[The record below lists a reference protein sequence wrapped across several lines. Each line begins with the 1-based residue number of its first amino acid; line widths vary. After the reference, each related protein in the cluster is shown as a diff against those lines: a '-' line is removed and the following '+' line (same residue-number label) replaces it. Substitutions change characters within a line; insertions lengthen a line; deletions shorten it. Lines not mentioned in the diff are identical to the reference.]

1 MRRRHLLQRAAAA
14 GLSAIALRAALAQPA
29 LPRRVGVLAPSTA
42 AREAVTLRP
51 FFDEMRALGWNEGQQ
66 IVYDRVYSDDRME
79 DLPLRAAELVA
90 RRPEL
95 IYAPPQPAAVAA
107 RRATAT
113 IPIVFATATDPVGAG
128 LVDSLARPGG
138 NATGIGQFDS
148 LAPKSLQLLRE
159 MLPRVRRAG
168 LVGDPGDPRFVLDR
182 QALQPLLG
190 AGLLALPARNPAE
203 LDAAL
208 QALLKAQVEVIFTAS
223 SIVYNLRERVLA
235 LTLPAQVPV
244 LGHRCE
250 FAEAGALLSYGASLA
265 GQIRAS
271 AQVVDK
277 LLRGARPSD
286 LPVQQPRLVVL
297 CVNLRTA
304 SALRVAV
311 PRTVLLR
318 AERVIE

>member
-1 MRRRHLLQRAAAA
+1 VRRRRLLQAAAAA
-14 GLSAIALRAALAQPA
+14 GIAPAQA
-29 LPRRVGVLAPSTA
+29 QQPRRMGVLAPSTA
-42 AREAVTLRP
+42 AREAVTLKP
-51 FFDEMRALGWNEGQQ
+51 FFDEMRALGWVEGQN
-66 IVYDRVYSDDRME
+66 IVYDRAFSDDRME

-90 RRPEL
+90 RGPEL

-159 MLPRVRRAG
+159 MLPRVRRVG
-168 LVGDPGDPRFVLDR
+168 LVGASNDPRFVLDR
-182 QALQPLLG
+182 RALQPLLG
-190 AGLLALPARNPAE
+190 SGLLAIAAQNPADVE
-203 LDAAL
+203 AVL
-208 QALLKAQVEVIFTAS
+208 QSLLKARVEAVFTAS
-223 SIVYNLRERVLA
+223 SLLYNLRERVIE
-235 LTLPAQVPV
+235 LTLPSAVPV
-244 LGHRCE
+244 VAHRSE
-250 FAEAGALLSYGASLA
+250 MAVAGALFSYGASLP

-277 LLRGARPSD
+277 ILRGARPAE
-286 LPVQQPRLVVL
+286 LPVQQPTLVELVV
-297 CVNLRTA
+297 NQRTA
-304 SALRVAV
+304 RALDIAV
-311 PRTVLLR
+311 PRTMLLR

>member
-14 GLSAIALRAALAQPA
+14 GLPAIALRAALAQPA

-79 DLPLRAAELVA
+79 DLPRRAAELVA

-168 LVGDPGDPRFVLDR
+168 LVGDPEDPRFVLDR

-223 SIVYNLRERVLA
+223 SIVYNQRERVLA

-271 AQVVDK
+271 ARIVDK

-286 LPVQQPRLVVL
+286 LPVQQPRLVEL